1 MMTKAKKKQLFIISS
16 VIGSIIIL
24 GIFIWSMRIN
34 LLNLEDTQSNEPS
47 TDNIVD
53 LDTNSIDNTE
63 TEAVSEEP
71 NTNNEVNDILN
82 TVDKDINN
90 TENLNNQSE

>member
-1 MMTKAKKKQLFIISS
+1 MTKAKKKQLFIISS

-24 GIFIWSMRIN
+24 GIFIWSMRID
-34 LLNLEDTQSNEPS
+34 LLNLGDTQSNEPS
-47 TDNIVD
+47 TDNILD

-71 NTNNEVNDILN
+71 NTNNEVNNILN
-82 TVDKDINN
+82 IVDKDIKN
-90 TENLNNQSE
+90 TENINNQPE